1 MDLNKDGHV
10 LLRVFEVEAYKL
22 GIYLSDNDMRSM
34 LKRFADPQQKKVRY
48 GEVIKL
54 LVLAPDSATESEDGL
69 RWTLEA

>member
-1 MDLNKDGHV
+1 M

-48 GEVIKL
+48 AEVIKL
-54 LVLAPDSATESEDGL
+54 LVLAPDPATESEDGL